1 MQQRITSA
9 QFNEQFVTEILQG
22 LIPGLPVAA
31 AFQLARACVLQKYAP
46 GESLIR
52 EGDLSS
58 GIFLLI
64 SGTVQPAISNEALP
78 TRRQV
83 SLPQMQAPAV
93 LGIAGSMLAQPSL
106 VAIRALTS
114 TEAGFIPQSHIGSV
128 LRDSPETGLAFSQL
142 LAEQL
147 SSTYACLGQLRCPKQ
162 PISPVSPFN

>member
-9 QFNEQFVTEILQG
+9 QFNEQFFTDILLG
-22 LIPGLPVAA
+22 LIPGLPVDAA
-31 AFQLARACVLQKYAP
+31 SELARACVLQKYAP
-46 GESLIR
+46 GEPLIR

-78 TRRQV
+78 TKRQV
-83 SLPQMQAPAV
+83 SLPQIEAPAV

-114 TEAGFIPQSHIGSV
+114 TEAGFISQSHVRNV

-142 LAEQL
+142 LAEEL
-147 SSTYACLGQLRCPKQ
+147 SLTYACLEQLRCPKQ
-162 PISPVSPFN
+162 PISLVSPFN